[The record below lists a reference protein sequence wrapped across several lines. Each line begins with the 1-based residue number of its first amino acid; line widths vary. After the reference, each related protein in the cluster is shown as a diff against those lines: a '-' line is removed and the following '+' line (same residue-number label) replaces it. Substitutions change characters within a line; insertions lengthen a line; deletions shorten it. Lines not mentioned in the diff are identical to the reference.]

1 MFSSQLQ
8 TTTKTENA
16 STPLAE
22 IIRQETDDGRILVRV
37 LRDIAEGKIEDT
49 KPHHRIAAV
58 KELYRQ
64 RRENIPDHSCVCDNS
79 ENVAQPAGNT
89 TSEEVEMPSDETP
102 GSDQPTETPLAAE
115 SELDNS
121 TENSDSVIPEPDQS
135 HEVPVLADIDPHQT
149 QESADFAVQELDQS
163 PEEPNLAGPVT
174 GKTLENPDFAE
185 SPRRRPHLTRRER
198 RLRNA
203 RLLREG
209 NSTIITSP
217 LDNDPANNQSEV
229 DGVVSAGFQ

>member
-1 MFSSQLQ
+1 MFSPTHQ
-8 TTTKTENA
+8 TTTKTESN

-37 LRDIAEGKIEDT
+37 LREIAEGKIEDT

-79 ENVAQPAGNT
+79 ENVTQPAGNT
-89 TSEEVEMPSDETP
+89 TSEEVEMPTDDPP

-121 TENSDSVIPEPDQS
+121 TENSDSAVPEPDQS
-135 HEVPVLADIDPHQT
+135 QEEPVLSDIDPHQT
-149 QESADFAVQELDQS
+149 QESADFAIPDPDQS
-163 PEEPNLAGPVT
+163 HEEPDLAEPVP
-174 GKTLENPDFAE
+174 GQTLENPDFAQ

-198 RLRNA
+198 RLRAA

-209 NSTIITSP
+209 NSTIIPSP
-217 LDNDPANNQSEV
+217 PDNDPANNQSEV
-229 DGVVSAGFQ
+229 DGVVSAGFR